1 MYEKFVQE
9 RIAQLR
15 EQKGISARD
24 MSLTIGQ
31 NSSYINQI
39 ENGKALPSLSVLFW
53 ICDYF
58 KITPQ
63 QFFEEGNPYPAYL
76 DSLIGDMKKLDAAS
90 LELVAELV
98 KKLTEKK

>member
-1 MYEKFVQE
+1 MYETFVQE

-15 EQKGISARD
+15 AQKDISARE
-24 MSLTIGQ
+24 MSLALGQ

-58 KITPQ
+58 HITPQ
-63 QFFEEGNPYPAYL
+63 QFFDQGNQYPAYL
-76 DSLIGDMKKLDAAS
+76 ETLIGDMKKLDAAS

-98 KKLTEKK
+98 RKLAEKK

>member
-15 EQKGISARD
+15 AQKGISARD
-24 MSLTIGQ
+24 MSLTLGQ

-63 QFFEEGNPYPAYL
+63 QFFEEGNRYPAYL
-76 DSLIGDMKKLDAAS
+76 DGLIQDMKKLDAAS

-98 KKLTEKK
+98 KKLTEKR

>member
-1 MYEKFVQE
+1 MYEEFTRE

-15 EQKGISARD
+15 TEKDVSARD
-24 MSLTIGQ
+24 MSLSLGQ
-31 NSSYINQI
+31 NPSYINHI
-39 ENGKALPSLSVLFW
+39 ESGRALPSLSVLFW

-63 QFFEEGNPYPAYL
+63 QFFEEGNRYPAYL